1 MKTAFNA
8 VWSYIRQTDLPLIFF
23 TLLAT
28 SYGFILIYSATQGNG
43 RTVLVQVAGIAI
55 GLIGMI
61 ILSNMDYHN
70 IATAWRYIAIG
81 SAFLLLITIF
91 IGSSRAQSQDK
102 AWIWLGPIT
111 IQPSEF
117 VKVAFVITFAKHYDM
132 VKENVNSL
140 RNIMLLTL
148 HGIIPI
154 CFLLMQKDIGMTLV
168 FILMFTFMMFAANVK
183 LIYFAVAG
191 TLTLICSPL
200 IWSKVLGA
208 TQKNRILSLFNP
220 IKYAADAYQQTQG
233 RAAISSGEIFGY
245 GLFKGPMTQGIASL
259 LPEKQN
265 DMIFAVAGEELGLIG
280 CVLIVIIFSIIFIR
294 IILNSRAAKDSL
306 GSMMCIGI
314 FASISVQMVINIGAA
329 LMLFPI
335 TGISLP
341 FFSSG
346 ASSIISCF
354 LSIGIVLSVYMHRN
368 DLLFAGKKDM

>member
-1 MKTAFNA
+1 
-8 VWSYIRQTDLPLIFF
+8 
-23 TLLAT
+23 
-28 SYGFILIYSATQGNG
+28 
-43 RTVLVQVAGIAI
+43 
-55 GLIGMI
+55 
-61 ILSNMDYHN
+61 
-70 IATAWRYIAIG
+70 
-81 SAFLLLITIF
+81 
-91 IGSSRAQSQDK
+91 
-102 AWIWLGPIT
+102 
-111 IQPSEF
+111 
-117 VKVAFVITFAKHYDM
+117 
-132 VKENVNSL
+132 
-140 RNIMLLTL
+140 
-148 HGIIPI
+148 
-154 CFLLMQKDIGMTLV
+154 
-168 FILMFTFMMFAANVK
+168 
-183 LIYFAVAG
+183 
-191 TLTLICSPL
+191 
-200 IWSKVLGA
+200 
-208 TQKNRILSLFNP
+208 
-220 IKYAADAYQQTQG
+220 
-233 RAAISSGEIFGY
+233 
-245 GLFKGPMTQGIASL
+245 MTQGIASL